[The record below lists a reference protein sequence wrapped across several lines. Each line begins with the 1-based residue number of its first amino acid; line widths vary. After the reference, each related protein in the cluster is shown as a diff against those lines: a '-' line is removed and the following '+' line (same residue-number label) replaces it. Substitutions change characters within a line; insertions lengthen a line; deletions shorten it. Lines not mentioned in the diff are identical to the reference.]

1 MSMYMYMYVC
11 MCVYVCMYACMYMY
25 VYMCIYVCMCVCTYS
40 RYVLC
45 TNCIYSFTC
54 VSVYALVFST
64 IIILFIVLDF
74 IYIYNFYFL
83 VAMLR
88 SEGNLLPLHLWSPS
102 FSSTIVLYNENICF
116 VCLSLYMYDV
126 K

>member
-1 MSMYMYMYVC
+1 MYVC
-11 MCVYVCMYACMYMY
+11 LYVHILDMFCVQT
-25 VYMCIYVCMCVCTYS
+25 VYIVYCV
-40 RYVLC
+40 R
-45 TNCIYSFTC
+45 TC
-54 VSVYALVFST
+54 FYCN
-64 IIILFIVLDF
+64 IIIIYIVLDF

-116 VCLSLYMYDV
+116 VCLSLYIYDV
-126 K
+126 N

>member
-1 MSMYMYMYVC
+1 MYVC
-11 MCVYVCMYACMYMY
+11 V
-25 VYMCIYVCMCVCTYS
+25 CIYVCMHVCICMCICVYMYVSMYVRTYS

-126 K
+126 N